1 MAKVAEL
8 KEIEQG
14 NIMKEF
20 VQKFK
25 RVVRESKYEES
36 VLIEEFKREMN
47 RPIKRKLMEA
57 E

>member
-1 MAKVAEL
+1 LAKVAEL